1 MLVFIAQKLV
11 FLATPKTGTTAIETA
26 MDPWADTVFRTPSG
40 LKHTNIKRFNW
51 FYRKA
56 FESHANGDI
65 ETVCVVRE
73 PVDWLGSWY
82 RYRSRE
88 QLHGRPNSTSH
99 VSFDEFVETYMSK
112 DRPSWA
118 QVGDQAKFTQPN
130 PDGPAITHLFQYEQM
145 DKLVTFL
152 QDRFQ
157 REITLPQVNVSPK
170 SQLTLDPKLDS
181 KLRRKCAD
189 QFDLWHSARR

>member
-11 FLATPKTGTTAIETA
+11 FLAMPKTGTTAIEAA
-26 MDPWADTVFRTPSG
+26 MDPWADAVFRTPSG
-40 LKHTNIKRFNW
+40 LKHTNIQRFNR
-51 FYRKA
+51 FYRKP

-99 VSFDEFVETYMSK
+99 VSFD
-112 DRPSWA
+112 
-118 QVGDQAKFTQPN
+118 
-130 PDGPAITHLFQYEQM
+130 
-145 DKLVTFL
+145 
-152 QDRFQ
+152 
-157 REITLPQVNVSPK
+157 
-170 SQLTLDPKLDS
+170 
-181 KLRRKCAD
+181 
-189 QFDLWHSARR
+189 